1 MRTFLMVRK
10 SILMMCLTLP
20 LMAQAASLKDYTLNQ
35 TLQSVAKKSSVGTPR
50 AINSDLT
57 DNGYTVQDNTL
68 INHIAVSNKQANQM
82 RSYPTATRKQLTKS
96 VCMNKGFRELLQSG
110 AILSYQFLEKTTKK
124 PITEE
129 LFFASD
135 CAL

>member
-1 MRTFLMVRK
+1 MLRK
-10 SILMMCLTLP
+10 GILMMCLALP
-20 LMAQAASLKDYTLNQ
+20 LMAQAASLKEYTLHQ
-35 TLQSVAKKSSVGTPR
+35 TLQSVAKKSSIGTPR
-50 AINSDLT
+50 TINKDLT

-68 INHIAVSNKQANQM
+68 INHIAVSNTQAKQM
-82 RSYPTATRKQLTKS
+82 RAYPTATRKQLTKS
-96 VCMNKGFRELLQSG
+96 VCSNKGYRELLQSG
-110 AILSYQFLEKTTKK
+110 AILSYQFTEKTTKK

>member
-1 MRTFLMVRK
+1 MFRK
-10 SILMMCLTLP
+10 SILIAFLTLP
-20 LMAQAASLKDYTLNQ
+20 FMAQAASLKEYTLHQ

-50 AINSDLT
+50 AINQDLT

-68 INHIAVSNKQANQM
+68 INHISVSKTQSKQIKA
-82 RSYPTATRKQLTKS
+82 YPTATRKQLSKS
-96 VCMNKGFRELLQSG
+96 VCSNKGFRELLESG
-110 AILSYQFLEKTTKK
+110 AILSYQFTEKTTKT
-124 PITEE
+124 PISEE